1 MEILSNG
8 VVEISNR
15 DLEPLTKGQQ
25 YAKLK
30 PQVIERLVPTRR
42 DKGTLHLAVLRVRN
56 RTRSFQLPEDCVLLA
71 LEGDAT
77 VAAPGRGC
85 AIWYCENLSLKA
97 SVAILGAGRLRQL
110 HCEVVSLVPIQELRV
125 LLPGVSPHRLI
136 IQEGHVDYMFLAHDH
151 SESLPDSPNRMG
163 AEIMRSGNIEDLRI
177 GTIDSAIARLGNL
190 WVQREVYLEEW
201 LREELHELLWE
212 SPQEKH
218 SGRINALL
226 GNLGYSERYGGS
238 AIRYLNLGWR
248 RPS

>member
-1 MEILSNG
+1 MEILSTG

-15 DLEPLTKGQQ
+15 DLERLPNGQQ

-30 PQVIERLVPTRR
+30 PKVIERLVPTWQEEGR
-42 DKGTLHLAVLRVRN
+42 LHLAVLRVRK

-97 SVAILGAGRLRQL
+97 RVAILGAGRLRQL
-110 HCEVVSLVPIQELRV
+110 NCEVVSLVPIHELRV
-125 LLPGVSPHRLI
+125 VLPGISPHRLI
-136 IQEGHVDYMFLAHDH
+136 IKEGKVDYMFLAPDH
-151 SESLPDSPNRMG
+151 SGSLRDSPNRRG
-163 AEIMRSGNIEDLRI
+163 AEIIRSGNIDDLRI

-190 WVQREVYLEEW
+190 LVQREVYLEEW

-212 SPQEKH
+212 SAQGKH
-218 SGRINALL
+218 SGRIDALL
-226 GNLGYSERYGGS
+226 DHLGYSERYGGS
-238 AIRYLNLGWR
+238 AVRYLNLGWR